1 MPYWMI
7 GKTVIGRGFKG
18 CVNYLLGKVEKG
30 DGEILEARGV
40 RDFDKKGTVRDFIT
54 RAKTNPNLTRCVWH
68 TSLSFQDKLTTQQM
82 HKIGKEWMKGMG
94 LDNTQYIIVVHT
106 DTHHSHIHIVA
117 NRIND
122 DGWTISDS
130 NNWKRSEALCKELVR
145 KHQLTPVPEERNEPS
160 INRNKLKGR
169 DLLKSDIN
177 RVVRNVLSQCKSFD
191 EFAVGM
197 ANQGFKC
204 HIKFN
209 PDNTIRG
216 VSFERDGISIK
227 ASDIHKSLSAK
238 NLAEA
243 IELNRLRSSK
253 VQVIQSEKGKSIPS
267 PGPSK
272 PKLGKLSKSLDTS
285 EDDEKKRKKRG
296 DFEIGI

>member
-1 MPYWMI
+1 MI

-18 CVNYLLGKVEKG
+18 CVNYLLSKVEKG

-40 RDFDKKGTVRDFIT
+40 RDFDKKAAVRDFIT

-68 TSLSFQDKLTTQQM
+68 TSLSFQDKLTTRQM
-82 HKIGKEWMKGMG
+82 HSIGKEWMKGMG
-94 LDNTQYIIVVHT
+94 LDNTQYIIVAHN
-106 DTHHSHIHIVA
+106 DTNHPHIHIVA

-122 DGWTISDS
+122 EGWTISDS

-145 KHQLTPVPEERNEPS
+145 KHQLLPVPEERNEPS
-160 INRNKLKGR
+160 INREKLKGR

-177 RVVRNVLSQCKSFD
+177 RVVRNALSRCKSFN
-191 EFAVGM
+191 EFTIGM
-197 ANQGFKC
+197 AEHGFKC

-209 PDNTIRG
+209 PDNSIRG

-238 NLAEA
+238 NLAQA
-243 IELNRLRSSK
+243 IELNRLRGTQQQVSLSELSK
-253 VQVIQSEKGKSIPS
+253 SIQS
-267 PGPSK
+267 PGSSK
-272 PKLGKLSKSLDTS
+272 PKLGKLGKSLDTS

-296 DFEIGI
+296 DFEIGM

>member
-40 RDFDKKGTVRDFIT
+40 RDFDKKATVRDFIT

-82 HKIGKEWMKGMG
+82 HTIGKEWMKGMG
-94 LDNTQYIIVVHT
+94 IDNTQYIIVVHT
-106 DTHHSHIHIVA
+106 DTDHSHIHIVA

-122 DGWTISDS
+122 EGWTISDS

-209 PDNTIRG
+209 IDNTIRG

-243 IELNRLRSSK
+243 IELNRLRSAQQQVTQSDRSK
-253 VQVIQSEKGKSIPS
+253 STQS
-267 PGPSK
+267 PGSSK

-285 EDDEKKRKKRG
+285 EDDEKKRKRKN
-296 DFEIGI
+296 DFEIGM

>member
-1 MPYWMI
+1 MI

-18 CVNYLLGKVEKG
+18 CVNYLLSKVERG

-40 RDFDKKGTVRDFIT
+40 RDFDKKATVRDFIT

-82 HKIGKEWMKGMG
+82 HRIGKEWMKGMG

-106 DTHHSHIHIVA
+106 DTDHSHIHIVA

-122 DGWTISDS
+122 EGWTISDS
-130 NNWKRSEALCKELVR
+130 NNWKRSEGLCKELVR
-145 KHQLTPVPEERNEPS
+145 KHQLTPVPEERNEPI
-160 INRNKLKGR
+160 INREKLKGR

-177 RVVRNVLSQCKSFD
+177 RVVRNVLLKCKSLD
-191 EFAVGM
+191 EFTIGM
-197 ANQGFKC
+197 AGHGFKC
-204 HIKFN
+204 HTKFN

-238 NLAEA
+238 NLAQA

-253 VQVIQSEKGKSIPS
+253 EQVIQSEKGKSIQS
-267 PGPSK
+267 TGPSR

-285 EDDEKKRKKRG
+285 EDDEKKRKKKD
-296 DFEIGI
+296 DFEMGM

>member
-1 MPYWMI
+1 MI

-18 CVNYLLGKVEKG
+18 CVNYLLDKVEKG
-30 DGEILEARGV
+30 DGQILEARGV
-40 RDFDKKGTVRDFIT
+40 RDFDKKAAVRDFIT
-54 RAKTNPNLTRCVWH
+54 RAKTKPNLTRCVWH
-68 TSLSFQDKLTTQQM
+68 TSLSFQDKLTTRQM
-82 HKIGKEWMKGMG
+82 HTIGKEWMKGMG
-94 LDNTQYIIVVHT
+94 LDGTQYIIVAHT
-106 DTHHSHIHIVA
+106 DTNHPHIHIVA

-122 DGWTISDS
+122 EGWTISDS

-145 KHQLTPVPEERNEPS
+145 KHQLSPVPEERNEPS
-160 INRNKLKGR
+160 INREKLKGR
-169 DLLKSDIN
+169 DLLKSDVN
-177 RVVRNVLSQCKSFD
+177 RVIRNVLSRCKSFD
-191 EFAVGM
+191 EFKISM
-197 ANQGFKC
+197 ARHGFKC

-243 IELNRLRSSK
+243 IELNRSRSAKQQVNSERSK
-253 VQVIQSEKGKSIPS
+253 PTQV
-267 PGPSK
+267 PGSST

-285 EDDEKKRKKRG
+285 EDDEKKRKKKN
-296 DFEIGI
+296 DFEIGM